1 MALIKCSGCG
11 HMVSDKG
18 KKCPKCG
25 TPIHKVEE
33 ATKPI
38 EEKEKVIVEVENPKV
53 EIPKVDKPI
62 TESPKDDSSISESPK
77 EEVETPIGE
86 YEDEPQR
93 QTWKKVCGFII
104 FIAIVIGGIYLYVDK
119 QNKAQ
124 IEKET
129 MLKAKADSAMVADS
143 LARVAAA
150 EQVLDDDKGD
160 GAYLPI
166 KDILAMKRSG
176 KGANSKEILKANGY
190 EQAES
195 DGDVSWWI
203 KNANVV
209 GQNEVGH
216 GGGYTT
222 VEPIIKPTKKANGE
236 DDGSIVEI
244 SCDTNDNITL
254 LHIEVFDVKSFL
266 QWKKQFEEIG
276 FEVEY
281 DERSYDE
288 IMANPYDE
296 AETKKRQK
304 DGWSIS
310 SERHEGTWVN
320 AMYFAKGEDEMTII
334 DEGNN
339 HFIIAILF

>member
-1 MALIKCSGCG
+1 MSLIKCKECG
-11 HMVSDKG
+11 EMISDKAE
-18 KKCPKCG
+18 KCPRCVN
-25 TPIHKVEE
+25 PIKSKKN
-33 ATKPI
+33 AS
-38 EEKEKVIVEVENPKV
+38 KVIA
-53 EIPKVDKPI
+53 
-62 TESPKDDSSISESPK
+62 
-77 EEVETPIGE
+77 
-86 YEDEPQR
+86 
-93 QTWKKVCGFII
+93 I
-104 FIAIVIGGIYLYVDK
+104 FLLFVIL
-119 QNKAQ
+119 
-124 IEKET
+124 
-129 MLKAKADSAMVADS
+129 LS
-143 LARVAAA
+143 LALWLYSDYAKTNPTTQGVPEQSPTT

-209 GQNEVGH
+209 GQGEVGH

-236 DDGSIVEI
+236 DDGSIVTI
-244 SCDTNDNITL
+244 TCDTNDNITL
-254 LHIEVFDVKSFL
+254 LDIEVFDVKSLL

-310 SERHEGTWVN
+310 SERHEGAWVN

-339 HFIIAILF
+339 HFIIAVLF